1 MVIEWNKKELIAKLR
16 DISEQ
21 LVEKYPISFVILF
34 GSYAKDKVSSLSDI
48 DLGIFLKRDAKI
60 DYFDALLKLK
70 AIFEEQ
76 LKTEQIDLVIIN
88 NAPPVLKFEIV
99 AKGILVYC
107 IDRNEFDNQYL
118 QACSEYF
125 DFKFILNRNY
135 QYVRQKIRESA
146 SNE

>member
-1 MVIEWNKKELIAKLR
+1 MAIEWHKKELVAKLR
-16 DISEQ
+16 AISEQ

-34 GSYAKDKVSSLSDI
+34 GSYAKGKVNNLSDI
-48 DLGIFLKRDAKI
+48 DLGVFLNRDSKI
-60 DYFDALLKLK
+60 AYFDSLLTLK
-70 AIFEEQ
+70 TLFEEQ

-99 AKGILVYC
+99 AKGILIYC
-107 IDRNEFDNQYL
+107 KDRNEFDNQYL

-135 QYVRQKIRESA
+135 QYVRDKIRESA